1 MTHAA
6 PASPPAESPPPPP
19 AEDARVPEFWRA
31 LGLPGLADV
40 HVHFL
45 PPRLLRRVWEYFD
58 AAGPLVGT
66 EWPIRYRWSDADRVA
81 HLRHLGVRAFS
92 ALAYPHRPG
101 MAADLNRW
109 TLQFARDTPGC
120 LPSATFFPEPGA
132 AAYVEAA
139 LADGARLFK
148 VHVQVGGFSPTD
160 PALDEVWGTLTDAEV
175 PVVVHAGHAPVG
187 TTHTGPAPFA
197 DLLARHPR
205 LTAVVAH
212 LGAPDYRAFLDLAE
226 AYERVRLDTTMAFT
240 PFFDRFVPFPAD
252 ELPRLRDL
260 GLAGKVL
267 LGSDFPNIPYPY
279 ADQLTGLARL
289 DLGDDWLRAVCWNNA
304 ATLFDLP

>member
-1 MTHAA
+1 MTDRPA
-6 PASPPAESPPPPP
+6 PATGRTPLSGADDAEVPA
-19 AEDARVPEFWRA
+19 FWRG

-45 PPRLLRRVWEYFD
+45 PPRLLRRVWAYFD

-66 EWPIRYRWSDADRVA
+66 EWPIRYRWSDAERVA
-81 HLRHLGVRAFS
+81 HLRRLGVRAFS
-92 ALAYPHRPG
+92 ALAYAHKPG
-101 MAADLNRW
+101 MAAELNRW
-109 TLQFARDTPGC
+109 TLDFARTTPGC
-120 LPSATFFPEPGA
+120 LPSATFFPEPSAGR
-132 AAYVEAA
+132 YVADA
-139 LADGARLFK
+139 LAAGARVFK
-148 VHVQVGGFSPTD
+148 VHVQVGGFAPTD
-160 PALDEVWGTLTDAEV
+160 SALDPVWGLLADAGV

-187 TTHTGPAPFA
+187 TAHTGPDPFA
-197 DLLARHPR
+197 ALLARHPR

-240 PFFDRFVPFPAD
+240 SFFDRFVPFPAD
-252 ELPRLRDL
+252 ELPRLRSL

-279 ADQLTGLARL
+279 AEQLAGLARL
-289 DLGDDWLRAVCWNNA
+289 DLGDDWLCAVCWHNA
-304 ATLFDLP
+304 AALFQLD